1 MGHLPQKPSR
11 VHLPTLGL
19 FLTLLV
25 LTAMV
30 AAGLRWA
37 VGTPSSGQLRQ
48 PAAKALPESAV
59 GSGELKK

>member
-25 LTAMV
+25 LTALV
-30 AAGLRWA
+30 AVGLRWA
-37 VGTPSSGQLRQ
+37 VGAPSSGLRQ
-48 PAAKALPESAV
+48 PATKSSSEAATV
-59 GSGELKK
+59 GSERKK

>member
-1 MGHLPQKPSR
+1 MGHFPQKPSR

-25 LTAMV
+25 LTALV
-30 AAGLRWA
+30 AVGLRWA

-48 PAAKALPESAV
+48 PAAKTSPEAAV
-59 GSGELKK
+59 GSGEPKK